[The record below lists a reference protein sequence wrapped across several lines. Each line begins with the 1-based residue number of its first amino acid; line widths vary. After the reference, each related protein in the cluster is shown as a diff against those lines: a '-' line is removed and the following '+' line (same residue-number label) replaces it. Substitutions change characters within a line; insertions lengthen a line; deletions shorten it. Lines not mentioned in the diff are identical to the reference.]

1 MIRITIERNSKGL
14 ICGFDAK
21 GHADTGPRGQDIVCA
36 AVSVLTDSIF
46 LGLDQHLR
54 RELEWRAEAGEITV
68 RLKDEPDELSEAL
81 LATMFLGLSEIQK
94 IYPEKI
100 RIREIRR

>member
-21 GHADTGPRGQDIVCA
+21 GKANKKKSNQNIVSEK
-36 AVSVLTDSIF
+36 VSVLTDSIF
-46 LGLDQHLR
+46 LGLNQHLQ
-54 RELEWRAEAGEITV
+54 RELEWRAEAGEIAV
-68 RLKDEPDELSEAL
+68 RLKDEPDELTETL

-94 IYPEKI
+94 SYPEKI

>member
-1 MIRITIERNSKGL
+1 MIRITIERNSNGQ
-14 ICGFDAK
+14 ICGFEAK
-21 GHADTGPRGQDIVCA
+21 GHANAGPRGQDIVCA

-46 LGLDQHLR
+46 LGLDKHLR
-54 RELEWRAEAGEITV
+54 RELEWSAEAGDIAV
-68 RLKDEPDELSEAL
+68 RLKDEPDELTETL
-81 LATMFLGLSEIQK
+81 LATMFLGLSEIQN